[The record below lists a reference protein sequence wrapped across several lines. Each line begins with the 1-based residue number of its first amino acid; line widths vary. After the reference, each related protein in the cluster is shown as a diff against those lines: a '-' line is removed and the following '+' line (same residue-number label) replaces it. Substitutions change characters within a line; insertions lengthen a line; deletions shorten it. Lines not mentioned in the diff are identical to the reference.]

1 MWDLIILLIV
11 IKIII
16 SVANRN
22 KAEKK
27 KGASARPNE
36 PRKHGFGGFSFGG
49 NAREWA
55 SKRMPEAEGLTRHT
69 ASRKEP
75 AAEPEILKRVNQQIK
90 GTDASA
96 ADLEMYRRLLER
108 QQCTDIREI
117 ARQMNCTMYQVIHEI
132 RDFQEMGYFKGAV
145 IDDSNY
151 VIHYPGKEKPASKAT
166 ATRAERNAGREAVRQ
181 AASEPPLCAVTGKPE
196 SASGHGHGEPE
207 EERMTD
213 RNLIGNGY
221 MTMTPDYRIS
231 YMTMPEQGMHI
242 SYNTIPEYPET
253 EA

>member
-22 KAEKK
+22 KMEKK
-27 KGASARPNE
+27 KDASARPNE
-36 PRKHGFGGFSFGG
+36 PRKHGFGGFPFG

-55 SKRMPEAEGLTRHT
+55 SKRMPETGGLTGH
-69 ASRKEP
+69 ASSRKEK
-75 AAEPEILKRVNQQIK
+75 ASEPEILKRVNQQIK

-96 ADLEMYRRLLER
+96 ADLENYRRLLER

-132 RDFQEMGYFKGAV
+132 RDFQELGYFKGAV
-145 IDDSNY
+145 IDDTNY
-151 VIHYPGKEKPASKAT
+151 VIHYPGKDRTTSRAT
-166 ATRAERNAGREAVRQ
+166 AGQGDRNAAREAVRQ
-181 AASEPPLCAVTGKPE
+181 AASEPPVCAVTGKPE
-196 SASGHGHGEPE
+196 NVSGHGHGKPGETRWTEPC
-207 EERMTD
+207 RP
-213 RNLIGNGY
+213 GNGGY
-221 MTMTPDYRIS
+221 MTMTPDYRIT
-231 YMTMPEQGMHI
+231 YMTMPEQGMPI
-242 SYNTIPEYPET
+242 SYNTIPEYPKN